1 MEDSNLVF
9 NCQNIFLSLYFNSLA
24 MILKH
29 NYNKSANN
37 ETIFQRKYEQRN
49 IVAQK

>member
-1 MEDSNLVF
+1 
-9 NCQNIFLSLYFNSLA
+9 

-37 ETIFQRKYEQRN
+37 ETIF
-49 IVAQK
+49 